1 VVAVDLDSSHQ
12 GSDQRLLASPI
23 QIVQPIPHPGGELF
37 EATDHQ
43 GQLTLGFGFVHSR
56 LALLFEPDPAH
67 FQARDARLE
76 LIRLTHALS
85 ITVDQAPYSALKT
98 RDLALQL
105 QHILGSIG
113 VSLRL
118 RQAPAMRRK
127 RVLKGASPEQIV
139 QRRVAAEPKLA
150 NRRAKPPIQT
160 CCPKPSRSSLMPR
173 RSRIQTRGLVAPGHG
188 SSLRVGPPLDARAGR
203 PPPDP
208 SLQACSRGRA
218 CAAQPWR
225 AQSKWL
231 TEPPCWAVPY
241 RLP

>member
-1 VVAVDLDSSHQ
+1 VVALDLDSSHQ

-56 LALLFEPDPAH
+56 LALLFEPDPAR

-76 LIRLTHALS
+76 LIRLKHALR

-118 RQAPAMRRK
+118 RQAPAIFSGHAIGIFQERTD
-127 RVLKGASPEQIV
+127 PF
-139 QRRVAAEPKLA
+139 PD
-150 NRRAKPPIQT
+150 
-160 CCPKPSRSSLMPR
+160 
-173 RSRIQTRGLVAPGHG
+173 GLFQHVAPDLGIVAHRMAIKPRAIG
-188 SSLRVGPPLDARAGR
+188 ANAAIVAIHALARIPLRR
-203 PPPDP
+203 
-208 SLQACSRGRA
+208 RGRLA
-218 CAAQPWR
+218 IVGIAVWMRDLLGGSDDLEGWR
-225 AQSKWL
+225 QR
-231 TEPPCWAVPY
+231 V
-241 RLP
+241 